1 MADTADPP
9 GQPHPGLTREQT
21 AILLA
26 IRSLTRDHDGR
37 PPSMREVAT
46 TLGRKSAGGLA
57 YQYDILEAAG
67 YLRRDARSVRTVQ
80 VRLPS
85 ETAFP
90 PPPGEAALAP
100 LPGEAALAAPP
111 GEAAL
116 AAPPGAAALAAPP
129 GAAALAA
136 PPGEA
141 GLPAPPGAA
150 APPPGPGPEAGD
162 AQAGPGRDAVA
173 WVPIAGQVAAGVPI
187 SPAEPR
193 EDRLPLPREVVG
205 AGTLFALR
213 VVGDSMIGV
222 GIVDGDWVVI
232 REQADAENGEVVAAL
247 IDGVEVEGTV
257 KTLKLADGH
266 RWLMPQ
272 NPAYT
277 PILGDKAEIRGK
289 VVAVLRSA

>member
-1 MADTADPP
+1 MADTAEPP
-9 GQPHPGLTREQT
+9 GQPGPDLTREQI
-21 AILLA
+21 AILQA

-46 TLGRKSAGGLA
+46 ALGRRSAGGLA
-57 YQYDILEAAG
+57 YQYGILEAAG
-67 YLRRDARSVRTVQ
+67 CLRRDPRSVRTVQ
-80 VRLPS
+80 VRLPG
-85 ETAFP
+85 EPAFP
-90 PPPGEAALAP
+90 ASPGEP
-100 LPGEAALAAPP
+100 DP
-111 GEAAL
+111 
-116 AAPPGAAALAAPP
+116 
-129 GAAALAA
+129 
-136 PPGEA
+136 
-141 GLPAPPGAA
+141 PAPPREATPQPA
-150 APPPGPGPEAGD
+150 PGPEASD
-162 AQAGPGRDAVA
+162 APAGPGRNTVV

-187 SPAEPR
+187 SPAEPH

-205 AGTLFALR
+205 GGTLFALR

-232 REQADAENGEVVAAL
+232 RQQAEAENGEVVAAL

>member
-1 MADTADPP
+1 MADTAEPAA
-9 GQPHPGLTREQT
+9 QPDPGLTREQI
-21 AILLA
+21 AILVA
-26 IRSLTRDHDGR
+26 IRSLTHDHDGR

-46 TLGRKSAGGLA
+46 ALDRKSAGGLA
-57 YQYDILEAAG
+57 YQYRILEAAG
-67 YLRRDARSVRTVQ
+67 CLRRDPGSVRSVQ
-80 VRLPS
+80 VRLPG
-85 ETAFP
+85 EP
-90 PPPGEAALAP
+90 PFLAPPGEPALAAQPGEPALAAQPGEPTLAAQPGEAAP
-100 LPGEAALAAPP
+100 LPA
-111 GEAAL
+111 
-116 AAPPGAAALAAPP
+116 
-129 GAAALAA
+129 
-136 PPGEA
+136 
-141 GLPAPPGAA
+141 
-150 APPPGPGPEAGD
+150 
-162 AQAGPGRDAVA
+162 AGPGTSGIPAGPGLGTVV

-205 AGTLFALR
+205 GGTLFALR

-232 REQADAENGEVVAAL
+232 REQAEAENGEVVAAL

>member
-1 MADTADPP
+1 MADTAEPTA
-9 GQPHPGLTREQT
+9 QPDPGLTREQI
-21 AILLA
+21 AILVA

-37 PPSMREVAT
+37 PPSMREVAAA
-46 TLGRKSAGGLA
+46 LDRKSAGGLA
-57 YQYDILEAAG
+57 YQYRILEAAG
-67 YLRRDARSVRTVQ
+67 CLRRDPGSVRSVQ
-80 VRLPS
+80 VRLPG
-85 ETAFP
+85 EP
-90 PPPGEAALAP
+90 PFLAPPGEPPFLAPPGEPALAAPSGEPALPAQPGEPARAAQPGEAAP
-100 LPGEAALAAPP
+100 
-111 GEAAL
+111 
-116 AAPPGAAALAAPP
+116 
-129 GAAALAA
+129 
-136 PPGEA
+136 
-141 GLPAPPGAA
+141 LPAP
-150 APPPGPGPEAGD
+150 GPETSGIP
-162 AQAGPGRDAVA
+162 AGPGLGTVV

-205 AGTLFALR
+205 GGTLFALR

-232 REQADAENGEVVAAL
+232 REQAEAENGEVVAAL

>member
-1 MADTADPP
+1 MADTAEPP
-9 GQPHPGLTREQT
+9 GQPDPGLTREQL
-21 AILLA
+21 AILRA

-46 TLGRKSAGGLA
+46 ALGRKSAGGLA
-57 YQYDILEAAG
+57 YQYAILEAAG
-67 YLRRDARSVRTVQ
+67 YLRRDPGSVRTVQ
-80 VRLPS
+80 VRLPDEPAFPVQS
-85 ETAFP
+85 GDTAFP
-90 PPPGEAALAP
+90 VQSGEAAP
-100 LPGEAALAAPP
+100 LPALGREASDTPV
-111 GEAAL
+111 
-116 AAPPGAAALAAPP
+116 
-129 GAAALAA
+129 
-136 PPGEA
+136 
-141 GLPAPPGAA
+141 
-150 APPPGPGPEAGD
+150 
-162 AQAGPGRDAVA
+162 GPGRDTVV
-173 WVPIAGQVAAGVPI
+173 WVPIAGQIAAGVPI

-205 AGTLFALR
+205 GGTLFALR

-232 REQADAENGEVVAAL
+232 REQAEAENGEVVAAL

>member
-1 MADTADPP
+1 MAETAEPP
-9 GQPHPGLTREQT
+9 GQPDPGLTREQV

-26 IRSLTRDHDGR
+26 IRSLTRDHEGR

-57 YQYDILEAAG
+57 YQYGILEAGG
-67 YLRRDARSVRTVQ
+67 YLRRDPRSVRTVQ
-80 VRLPS
+80 VRLPG
-85 ETAFP
+85 EPVFP
-90 PPPGEAALAP
+90 
-100 LPGEAALAAPP
+100 APP
-111 GEAAL
+111 GEPPPLASSGV
-116 AAPPGAAALAAPP
+116 AAPPTV
-129 GAAALAA
+129 
-136 PPGEA
+136 
-141 GLPAPPGAA
+141 
-150 APPPGPGPEAGD
+150 PGPEASD
-162 AQAGPGRDAVA
+162 IPAGPGRGTVV
-173 WVPIAGQVAAGVPI
+173 WVPVAGQVAAGVPI

-205 AGTLFALR
+205 GGTLFALR

-232 REQADAENGEVVAAL
+232 REQAEAENGEVVAAL

-277 PILGDKAEIRGK
+277 PILGDKAQIRGK

>member
-1 MADTADPP
+1 
-9 GQPHPGLTREQT
+9 
-21 AILLA
+21 
-26 IRSLTRDHDGR
+26 
-37 PPSMREVAT
+37 MREVAT
-46 TLGRKSAGGLA
+46 ALGRRSAGGLA
-57 YQYDILEAAG
+57 YQYRILEATG
-67 YLRRDARSVRTVQ
+67 CLRRDPGSVRTVQ

-85 ETAFP
+85 EPAFS
-90 PPPGEAALAP
+90 PPPGEP
-100 LPGEAALAAPP
+100 V
-111 GEAAL
+111 
-116 AAPPGAAALAAPP
+116 
-129 GAAALAA
+129 
-136 PPGEA
+136 
-141 GLPAPPGAA
+141 LPAPPGEPAA
-150 APPPGPGPEAGD
+150 PARSGEAALPAQLGEVAPPPAPGSGASNTPAG
-162 AQAGPGRDAVA
+162 AGRETVV

-205 AGTLFALR
+205 GGTLFALR

-232 REQADAENGEVVAAL
+232 REQAEAENGEVVAAL